1 MSSPETRFAAVSC
14 NASPITNVN
23 IVADATIA
31 VTSIF
36 IWSRAMRIAA
46 SQARSLETLTV
57 IVFSVDKS
65 RDVFSS
71 ID

>member
-1 MSSPETRFAAVSC
+1 MSC

-23 IVADATIA
+23 IVADVTIA

-57 IVFSVDKS
+57 IFFSVDKS
-65 RDVFSS
+65 RDLDIFFH
-71 ID
+71 D